1 MTKSTRDLATR
12 GPVRRRRIATGIG
25 LLALHIGALAV
36 FIPGTFTWSALFV
49 AIALY
54 YLTGAVGVSLGFH
67 RTLTHRSLECP
78 RWLEYFLTICGT
90 LAMQGGPIEW
100 IATHRV
106 HHAKTDREGDPHN
119 VHRGLGWAHIEWLYR
134 NNDAR
139 PTEAEQRRLAPDLY
153 KVPFYC
159 FLERTYLLWQLGLG
173 LLLFALGGWPWV
185 IWGIFVRVVVTYHVT
200 WLVNSAAHHSGYRTF
215 NTGDQS
221 TNNWWVA
228 LLAWGEGW
236 HNNHHAFPF
245 SARHGLRRFEIDVT
259 WYAIRLLAIMR
270 LARNIKLP
278 SAAMIERLRSPRT
291 SGFRKAS

>member
-1 MTKSTRDLATR
+1 MTQDLGTR
-12 GPVRRRRIATGIG
+12 GPVRRKRIATGIG

-36 FIPGTFTWSALFV
+36 FIPGTFTWSALLV
-49 AIALY
+49 AFALY
-54 YLTGAVGVSLGFH
+54 YLTGAIGVSLGFH

-78 RWLEYFLTICGT
+78 RWLEYLLTICGT

-134 NNDAR
+134 SNDAR
-139 PTEAEQRRLAPDLY
+139 PTDAEQRRLAPDLF
-153 KVPFYC
+153 KVPFYR
-159 FLERTYLLWQLGLG
+159 FLERTYLFWQLGLG

-270 LARNIKLP
+270 LARNVKLP
-278 SAAMIERLRSPRT
+278 TAAMIERLRSPRNNRVL
-291 SGFRKAS
+291 RKAS